1 MAETSVILEFTR
13 GDIDTNRKNDFFCKK
28 LRMSNI
34 LRHVSY
40 TTSGFTLLEILVA
53 VSIIAI
59 VSTAVYQM
67 HFFSLSQGHQTALET
82 RCLLLA
88 QKKLAEIKTASED
101 VLDSASGDFG
111 EDFPGFRWEM
121 EVKGI
126 ESDMFKAAGKDLK
139 RIDLKVFS
147 DRPSVFYALRV
158 YRFTR
163 TPRGSK

>member
-1 MAETSVILEFTR
+1 ML
-13 GDIDTNRKNDFFCKK
+13 
-28 LRMSNI
+28 NI
-34 LRHVSY
+34 LRHVFY
-40 TTSGFTLLEILVA
+40 TTLGFTLLEILVA

-88 QKKLAEIKTASED
+88 QKKLAEVKTASED
-101 VLDSASGDFG
+101 MFSSASGDFG
-111 EDFPGFRWEM
+111 DDFPGFRWEM
-121 EVKGI
+121 QVKGI
-126 ESDMFKAAGKDLK
+126 ESDIFKAAGKDLK

-147 DRPSVFYALRV
+147 DRPSAFYALRA

-163 TPRGSK
+163 TPKGNK

>member
-13 GDIDTNRKNDFFCKK
+13 GDIDTNRRRGFFCNK
-28 LRMSNI
+28 LRMLNI
-34 LRHVSY
+34 LRPVFY
-40 TTSGFTLLEILVA
+40 TPSGFTLLEILVA

-88 QKKLAEIKTASED
+88 QKKLAEMETASED

-121 EVKGI
+121 QVKGI

-147 DRPSVFYALRV
+147 DRPSAFYALRV
-158 YRFTR
+158 YRFIR

>member
-1 MAETSVILEFTR
+1 M
-13 GDIDTNRKNDFFCKK
+13 
-28 LRMSNI
+28 
-34 LRHVSY
+34 
-40 TTSGFTLLEILVA
+40 A

-88 QKKLAEIKTASED
+88 QKKLAEMETAPED
-101 VLDSASGDFG
+101 VFDSASGNFG

-121 EVKGI
+121 QVNGI
-126 ESDMFKAAGKDLK
+126 ESGMFKAAGKDVK

-147 DRPSVFYALRV
+147 DRSSVFYGLRV

-163 TPRGSK
+163 TPRGNK